1 MIVNVISL
9 VIQNIISKNQSLKG
23 CPKNSKLIILR
34 NPETDQALTVYWLL
48 DSSLLSLFLF
58 SDSQEPIVN
67 DIKLKDKF
75 SLQSVMDSMCC
86 GILGPMES

>member
-1 MIVNVISL
+1 MER
-9 VIQNIISKNQSLKG
+9 K
-23 CPKNSKLIILR
+23 CYP
-34 NPETDQALTVYWLL
+34 DQALTVYWLL

-75 SLQSVMDSMCC
+75 SLQSVMDSMCW
-86 GILGPMES
+86 IVKTLSTFPSLFSLDDSLVLRLNKSLYEKERE